1 MVGSQFTTCKFVNF
15 VPAIEAHQWFSNLF
29 ACIANIVEL
38 QIFTKC
44 VSLLLTLTVSDKEVL
59 IVFTLWKNLTSHKA
73 EAFNVSLTNVLSAP
87 VNWTLI
93 GPL

>member
-44 VSLLLTLTVSDKEVL
+44 VSLLLTLTLSDKES
-59 IVFTLWKNLTSHKA
+59 INCFYFIWKNLTSHKA
-73 EAFNVSLTNVLSAP
+73 EAFNVSLTMF
-87 VNWTLI
+87 
-93 GPL
+93 